1 MPMRTGNT
9 ILSIVA
15 ISMLVWNISGPAYAQ
30 DHLNDIDGVRSSMTE
45 IGYKLPEM
53 IKSAKPQDIRTL
65 ERVFEI
71 NNYALMT
78 IESYLKML
86 KVFSLGGGY
95 LNKPTVDI
103 LNGWL
108 KFISN
113 YCEYDIK
120 YLDEARADTQDKTAL
135 DIIEKERASIEALR
149 NAAIKG
155 SLENSKILSE

>member
-1 MPMRTGNT
+1 MHIRNT
-9 ILSIVA
+9 VFFMVLLSIIA
-15 ISMLVWNISGPAYAQ
+15 WTASGQALAQ
-30 DHLNDIDGVRSSMTE
+30 DHLSDLDSVRSSMTDL
-45 IGYKLPEM
+45 GYTLPDA

-95 LNKPTVDI
+95 LNKETVSV

-108 KFISN
+108 KFVSN

-120 YLDEARADTQDKTAL
+120 YLDEAKADTQDKLVL
-135 DIIEKERASIEALR
+135 DIIGKERASIDSLMK
-149 NAAIKG
+149 AAIKG
-155 SLENSKILSE
+155 SSENSKVLAE

>member
-1 MPMRTGNT
+1 MA
-9 ILSIVA
+9 V
-15 ISMLVWNISGPAYAQ
+15 ISVLAWAASGPALAQ
-30 DHLNDIDGVRSSMTE
+30 DHLTELDSVRSSMTE
-45 IGYKLPEM
+45 IGYTLPDA
-53 IKSAKPQDIRTL
+53 IKAAKPQDIRTL

-95 LNKPTVDI
+95 LNKETVDI

-108 KFISN
+108 NFISN

-120 YLDEARADTQDKTAL
+120 YLDDAKSDTKDKIAL
-135 DIIEKERASIEALR
+135 TIIEKERVSIASLKE
-149 NAAIKG
+149 AAIKG
-155 SLENSKILSE
+155 SSENSKVLAK

>member
-1 MPMRTGNT
+1 MRIRNIVLSMAIVS
-9 ILSIVA
+9 ILTWA
-15 ISMLVWNISGPAYAQ
+15 ASGPASAQ
-30 DHLNDIDGVRSSMTE
+30 DHLNDLDSVRSSMTE
-45 IGYKLPEM
+45 LGYTLPQV
-53 IKSAKPQDIRTL
+53 IKAAKPQDIRTL

-95 LNKPTVDI
+95 LNKETVDI

-108 KFISN
+108 KFMSN

-120 YLDEARADTQDKTAL
+120 YLDEAKADTQDKLAL
-135 DIIEKERASIEALR
+135 EIIGKERVSIESLK

-155 SLENSKILSE
+155 SSENLKVLAE

>member
-1 MPMRTGNT
+1 MSRQNSLFLT
-9 ILSIVA
+9 IAVMVFLAASA
-15 ISMLVWNISGPAYAQ
+15 FTAGAQ
-30 DHLNDIDGVRSSMTE
+30 DHLSELDSVRTSMTE
-45 IGYKLPEM
+45 IGYKIGDV
-53 IKSAKPQDIRTL
+53 IKVAKPEDIRTL

-95 LNKPTVDI
+95 LNRETVDI

-120 YLDEARADTQDKTAL
+120 YLTDAKTETKDKTAL
-135 DIIEKERASIEALR
+135 DMIEKELVNIAYLKE
-149 NAAIKG
+149 AAIKG
-155 SLENSKILSE
+155 ASENSKVLLQ

>member
-1 MPMRTGNT
+1 MRIRN
-9 ILSIVA
+9 IIFSIVI
-15 ISMLVWNISGPAYAQ
+15 ISALIWTVPGQVTAQ
-30 DHLNDIDGVRSSMTE
+30 DHLSDLDSIRSSMTE
-45 IGYKLPEM
+45 IGYSLPQA

-65 ERVFEI
+65 ERIFEI

-95 LNKPTVDI
+95 LNKETVNI

-120 YLDEARADTQDKTAL
+120 YLNEAKADTQDKLAL
-135 DIIEKERASIEALR
+135 DIIEKEKGSIESLM

-155 SLENSKILSE
+155 SLENLKVLAE

>member
-1 MPMRTGNT
+1 MYMKNIVLSMAVIS
-9 ILSIVA
+9 ILA
-15 ISMLVWNISGPAYAQ
+15 WATSGAASAQ
-30 DHLNDIDGVRSSMTE
+30 DHLSDLDSVRSSMTE
-45 IGYKLPEM
+45 LGYTLPQA
-53 IKSAKPQDIRTL
+53 IKAAKPQDIRTL

-95 LNKPTVDI
+95 LNKETVNI

-120 YLDEARADTQDKTAL
+120 YLDEAKTDTQDKSAL
-135 DIIEKERASIEALR
+135 DIIEKERISIESLKK
-149 NAAIKG
+149 AAIKG
-155 SLENSKILSE
+155 SSENSKVLAE

>member
-1 MPMRTGNT
+1 MRIRNIIILMVIISAIAWATTG
-9 ILSIVA
+9 SA
-15 ISMLVWNISGPAYAQ
+15 SAQ
-30 DHLNDIDGVRSSMTE
+30 DHLSDIDSIRSSMTE
-45 IGYKLPEM
+45 IGSTLPQA
-53 IKSAKPQDIRTL
+53 IRAAKPQDIRTL

-95 LNKPTVDI
+95 LNKETVDI

-120 YLDEARADTQDKTAL
+120 YLDEAKAETQDELAL
-135 DIIEKERASIEALR
+135 EIIGKERASIESLM

-155 SLENSKILSE
+155 SLENSKVLAE

>member
-1 MPMRTGNT
+1 MYIKNIM
-9 ILSIVA
+9 ISAAVISIFA
-15 ISMLVWNISGPAYAQ
+15 LISVVPASAQ
-30 DHLNDIDGVRSSMTE
+30 DHLSDLDSVRSSMTE
-45 IGYKLPEM
+45 IGYTLPQA
-53 IKSAKPQDIRTL
+53 IKAAKSQDIRTL

-95 LNKPTVDI
+95 LNKETVDI

-120 YLDEARADTQDKTAL
+120 YLDEAKAETQDKTTL
-135 DIIEKERASIEALR
+135 ELVEKERANIESLK

-155 SLENSKILSE
+155 SVENLKVLAE

>member
-1 MPMRTGNT
+1 MYIKNIAVLLAVM
-9 ILSIVA
+9 SIVA
-15 ISMLVWNISGPAYAQ
+15 GATIGPASAQ
-30 DHLNDIDGVRSSMTE
+30 DHLSDLDSVRSSMTE
-45 IGYKLPEM
+45 LGYTLPDA
-53 IKSAKPQDIRTL
+53 IKAAKPQDIRTL

-95 LNKPTVDI
+95 LNKETVDI

-108 KFISN
+108 KFVSN

-120 YLDEARADTQDKTAL
+120 YLDEAKADTQDKL
-135 DIIEKERASIEALR
+135 VLEIIGKERTSIDSLMK
-149 NAAIKG
+149 AAIKG
-155 SLENSKILSE
+155 SSENSKILAD

>member
-1 MPMRTGNT
+1 MSMRIKNT
-9 ILSIVA
+9 VLS
-15 ISMLVWNISGPAYAQ
+15 LVVMSTIAWTASVSAQ
-30 DHLNDIDGVRSSMTE
+30 DHLNDLDSVRSSMTE
-45 IGYKLPEM
+45 LGYTLPQA
-53 IKSAKPQDIRTL
+53 IKTAKSQDMRTL

-86 KVFSLGGGY
+86 KVFSLGTAP
-95 LNKPTVDI
+95 LNKETVDI

-120 YLDEARADTQDKTAL
+120 YLDEAKADTQDKLAL
-135 DIIEKERASIEALR
+135 EIIGKEKVSIESLMK
-149 NAAIKG
+149 AAIKG
-155 SLENSKILSE
+155 SSENSKVLAGY

>member
-1 MPMRTGNT
+1 MRIKNI
-9 ILSIVA
+9 ILSVVIISA
-15 ISMLVWNISGPAYAQ
+15 IAFIAPGQASTQ
-30 DHLNDIDGVRSSMTE
+30 DHLSDIDSIRSSMTE
-45 IGYKLPEM
+45 IGSTLPRA
-53 IKSAKPQDIRTL
+53 IRAAKPQDIRTL

-95 LNKPTVDI
+95 LNKETVDI

-113 YCEYDIK
+113 YCEYDMK
-120 YLDEARADTQDKTAL
+120 YLDEAKIDTQDEL
-135 DIIEKERASIEALR
+135 VLEIIGKERIYIESLR

-155 SLENSKILSE
+155 SLENSKVLAE

>member
-1 MPMRTGNT
+1 MHIKNITLLT
-9 ILSIVA
+9 AVVSILTWTVVGLSA
-15 ISMLVWNISGPAYAQ
+15 AQ
-30 DHLNDIDGVRSSMTE
+30 DHLSDLDSIRSSMTE

-53 IKSAKPQDIRTL
+53 IKSAKPENIRTL

-95 LNKPTVDI
+95 LNSETVSI

-120 YLDEARADTQDKTAL
+120 YLDEAKTDTRDLPTL
-135 DIIEKERASIEALR
+135 EIVDKERSNISYLMQT
-149 NAAIKG
+149 AIKG
-155 SLENSKILSE
+155 SLENSKVLSEQ

>member
-1 MPMRTGNT
+1 MVLVP
-9 ILSIVA
+9 ILA
-15 ISMLVWNISGPAYAQ
+15 LAYSGMAPAQ
-30 DHLNDIDGVRSSMTE
+30 DHLSDLDSVRSSMTE
-45 IGYKLPEM
+45 LGYTLPQA
-53 IKSAKPQDIRTL
+53 IKTAKPQDIRTL
-65 ERVFEI
+65 ERIFEI

-95 LNKPTVDI
+95 LDKETVVV

-120 YLDEARADTQDKTAL
+120 YLEEAKTDTQDKLAL
-135 DIIEKERASIEALR
+135 EIIDKERVSIESLK
-149 NAAIKG
+149 NAALKG
-155 SLENSKILSE
+155 SSENSKVLE